1 MGDDDETDFRAESLM
16 SLMLGKQGG
25 GGLHDLSAWRVTIP
39 AIASKPE
46 LENPRKNFYTYVIDV
61 NR

>member
-1 MGDDDETDFRAESLM
+1 M
-16 SLMLGKQGG
+16 SLMLGKQGEN
-25 GGLHDLSAWRVTIP
+25 LHDLSAWRVTIP

-46 LENPRKNFYTYVIDV
+46 LENPRKNYYTFVIDL